1 MSGLSKTGRQRLRL
15 LLGAISGGLCF
26 LAMLMV
32 LIVYGAPYDPMWWFV
47 MAAILVAT
55 FLGPSLLVRPI
66 EWVIE
71 GYQDT
76 KSD

>member
-15 LLGAISGGLCF
+15 LLGAISGGLCS

-47 MAAILVAT
+47 MAAILVAA